1 MANEEHLA
9 ILKQGAEAWN
19 KWRLENPTIR
29 PDLIK
34 ADRNW
39 ADFIKANFS
48 RADLRWANLVEAD
61 LGEAKLITADEAE
74 C

>member
-1 MANEEHLA
+1 MADEEHLA

-29 PDLIK
+29 PDFIK
-34 ADRNW
+34 ADRNC
-39 ADFIKANFS
+39 ADFIEANFS
-48 RADLRWANLVEAD
+48 RAVLGEANLS
-61 LGEAKLITADEAE
+61 GAKLITADEAE

>member
-29 PDLIK
+29 PD
-34 ADRNW
+34 
-39 ADFIKANFS
+39 FIEANFS
-48 RADLRWANLVEAD
+48 RADLRWASLVEAD

-74 C
+74 G

>member
-34 ADRNW
+34 AGLNW

-48 RADLRWANLVEAD
+48 RADL
-61 LGEAKLITADEAE
+61 GEANLITADEAE
-74 C
+74 G